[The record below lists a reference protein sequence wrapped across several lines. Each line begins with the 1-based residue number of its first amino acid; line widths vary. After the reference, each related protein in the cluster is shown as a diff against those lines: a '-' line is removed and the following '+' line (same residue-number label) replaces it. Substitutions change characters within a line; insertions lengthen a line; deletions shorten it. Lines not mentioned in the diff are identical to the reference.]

1 LTTTSTKEDAVGAA
15 SPVAG
20 IKPAVLDTG
29 SGPQRVMCAMSVPRL
44 GWQDHM
50 FCWPRGLVP
59 YGISPVRLEGAFWGQ
74 CLERVLS
81 EMVELDTDPKAPPLW
96 LLTLDYD
103 TIFEQDAVPRM
114 LTYAAASDYDIVAA
128 VQMKRKQ
135 DEPLFTMA
143 SPDGERKS
151 EMRRD
156 HFVYHNIVKANTAHF
171 GFTMIRA
178 AALKKMPHP
187 WFLGK
192 PDSEGTW
199 GPDRTD
205 DDIHFWQVAQK
216 AGLKSGVCT
225 RVCIGHAEVWIKW
238 PSSNMKCLLQHPGD
252 FWESG
257 GRPPEEAWK

>member
-1 LTTTSTKEDAVGAA
+1 MGAA

>member
-1 LTTTSTKEDAVGAA
+1 MGAA

-96 LLTLDYD
+96 LLALDYD